1 MKVVFAKSRI
11 ALLILILIGFATTV
25 FLVVNRNATSDGTQ
39 ALQFEIPD
47 SPWEQAFF
55 ESLEERTKAVGLPAL
70 RTVVLP
76 EDDLEVRFW
85 YEGLEII
92 SGVVV
97 RRTGQE
103 WSANWIYQREDHLP
117 SSAQMVTLSP
127 PRSGWDLAWK
137 NLVNAGILT
146 LPDSPRPQCPTEAL
160 DGIGYIV
167 ETNVNRKY
175 RTFRYDNPQL
185 MKCAEA
191 KQMLQLQETIRQ
203 EFSLHDRK
211 R

>member
-1 MKVVFAKSRI
+1 MRVVFAKNRI
-11 ALLILILIGFATTV
+11 ALLIMILIGFAATV
-25 FLVVNRNATSDGTQ
+25 FLAVNRNATSDGTQ
-39 ALQFEIPD
+39 ALQLEIPD
-47 SPWEQAFF
+47 SPWERSFF

-92 SGVVV
+92 SGVVI

-117 SSAQMVTLSP
+117 SSAQMVTLAP
-127 PRSGWDLAWK
+127 PRSGWDVAWK

-146 LPDSPRPQCPTEAL
+146 LPDSPRPQCPAEAL
-160 DGIGYIV
+160 DGISYIV

-175 RTFRYDNPQL
+175 RTFSYSNPQL
-185 MKCAEA
+185 MKCSEA
-191 KQMLQLQETIRQ
+191 KQMLQLQETIYQ
-203 EFSLHDRK
+203 EFSLHNWK